1 MTDET
6 HTPNDNYDYE
16 KQLCIS
22 SFASSELSGRQHY
35 A

>member
-16 KQLCIS
+16 KQLCIIKIASANS
-22 SFASSELSGRQHY
+22 S
-35 A
+35 

>member
-6 HTPNDNYDYE
+6 QTPNDNYDYE

-22 SFASSELSGRQHY
+22 SFASSAHG
-35 A
+35 